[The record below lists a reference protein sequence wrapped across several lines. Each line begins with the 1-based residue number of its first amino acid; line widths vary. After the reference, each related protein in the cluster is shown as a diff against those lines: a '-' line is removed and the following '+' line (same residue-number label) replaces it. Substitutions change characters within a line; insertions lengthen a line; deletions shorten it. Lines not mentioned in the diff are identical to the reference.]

1 MYEVKKISAGILPT
15 NTYVL
20 YDSQTKCCV
29 VVDPAFDGDKI
40 TKFIEE
46 KGLKPVA
53 VLLTHGHF
61 DHCGGAKPIV
71 EKYGVPVYGSEKD
84 AALAASASK
93 NLWGVFC
100 HDCKMTD
107 YVDGIDSFSVGGF
120 SFGVMKTPGHTPGG
134 VCYFIDDIMFSGDTL
149 FKECVGRIDLP
160 GGDYREMMDSLSKI
174 ALIDKNYKIYAG
186 HEEDTVCFM
195 NFDSTLTCRLS
206 RETNERNFVL
216 DKPQAVFVGF
226 GRGYPFV
233 FCRRARLACRPNAR
247 TRGLDTICVL
257 NRAVGGILPSAAE
270 WFPKIFFPY
279 NPMIF

>member
-40 TKFIEE
+40 TKFIDE

-100 HDCKMTD
+100 HDCKITD
-107 YVDGIDSFSVGGF
+107 YVDGIDSFSVGSF

-149 FKECVGRIDLP
+149 FKECIGRIDLP
-160 GGDYREMMDSLSKI
+160 GGGLP
-174 ALIDKNYKIYAG
+174 
-186 HEEDTVCFM
+186 
-195 NFDSTLTCRLS
+195 
-206 RETNERNFVL
+206 RN
-216 DKPQAVFVGF
+216 DGF
-226 GRGYPFV
+226 AF
-233 FCRRARLACRPNAR
+233 
-247 TRGLDTICVL
+247 
-257 NRAVGGILPSAAE
+257 
-270 WFPKIFFPY
+270 
-279 NPMIF
+279 

>member
-100 HDCKMTD
+100 HDCKITD
-107 YVDGIDSFSVGGF
+107 AVDGIDSFSVGGF
-120 SFGVMKTPGHTPGG
+120 SRRYENSRSYARRRV
-134 VCYFIDDIMFSGDTL
+134 L
-149 FKECVGRIDLP
+149 F
-160 GGDYREMMDSLSKI
+160 YRRH
-174 ALIDKNYKIYAG
+174 N
-186 HEEDTVCFM
+186 V
-195 NFDSTLTCRLS
+195 
-206 RETNERNFVL
+206 
-216 DKPQAVFVGF
+216 F
-226 GRGYPFV
+226 GRY
-233 FCRRARLACRPNAR
+233 
-247 TRGLDTICVL
+247 
-257 NRAVGGILPSAAE
+257 AV
-270 WFPKIFFPY
+270 
-279 NPMIF
+279 

>member
-1 MYEVKKISAGILPT
+1 MYEVKKISAGILPS

-20 YDSQTKCCV
+20 YDSQTKCCAG
-29 VVDPAFDGDKI
+29 VDPAFDGDKI

-100 HDCKMTD
+100 HDCKITD

-149 FKECVGRIDLP
+149 FKECIGRIDLP

-174 ALIDKNYKIYAG
+174 ALIDKNYKVYAG
-186 HEEDTVCFM
+186 HE
-195 NFDSTLTCRLS
+195 
-206 RETNERNFVL
+206 
-216 DKPQAVFVGF
+216 
-226 GRGYPFV
+226 
-233 FCRRARLACRPNAR
+233 
-247 TRGLDTICVL
+247 
-257 NRAVGGILPSAAE
+257 
-270 WFPKIFFPY
+270 
-279 NPMIF
+279 